1 MKNAIKEYIELT
13 DDEKKELWENATFVF
28 DTNVFFNLYRYSK
41 KTRDVLIDAMAEL
54 KDRIWMPYHV
64 AYEFMRKR
72 PEIIYESARRYS
84 NLEDEILRPC
94 KEKLRIKDDDSD
106 FNLLQRYVHKW
117 IEQHKSNNLLVETTS
132 NDPILAK
139 ILELFDGKTG
149 ASYTVDELE
158 KIKKEG
164 SDRYKKKIPP
174 GFKDANKST
183 SENDNNTYGDLII
196 WKQIM
201 DYAKLNNKNVIFVT
215 HDQKDDWWNILHG
228 KTLGPLEELKKE
240 FSLNTNM
247 QFNMYTMDS
256 FVSRYQTA
264 TDSKVDTSIINEVKS
279 YTHTPLGAFAL
290 VREFGEY
297 ASLLGNTL
305 RADDLP
311 ELNEAIE
318 FVKAKKARREM
329 ELESIAHKYYNK
341 TKPGSVQKIEKN
353 LKDNIRQDETIL
365 YELTR
370 RRNLLAHGFFS
381 EPN

>member
-164 SDRYKKKIPP
+164 IDRYKKKIPP

-279 YTHTPLGAFAL
+279 YTHTPLGVFAL
-290 VREFGEY
+290 VREFGEH

>member
-84 NLEDEILRPC
+84 NLEDEVLRPC
-94 KEKLRIKDDDSD
+94 KEKLRIKDDDAD
-106 FNLLQRYVHKW
+106 FNLLQKYVHKW
-117 IEQHKSNNLLVETTS
+117 IEQHKSNNLLVETTT
-132 NDPILAK
+132 NDPILEK
-139 ILELFDGKTG
+139 ILNLFDGKTG
-149 ASYTVDELE
+149 VSYTEEELE

-164 SDRYKKKIPP
+164 NERYKKKIPP
-174 GFKDANKST
+174 GFKDANKAN
-183 SENDNNTYGDLII
+183 SENDNNTYGDFII

-201 DYAKLNNKNVIFVT
+201 DYAKANGKNIIFVT

-228 KTLGPLEELKKE
+228 KTLGPLECLKKE
-240 FSLNTNM
+240 FSTNTNM

-256 FVSRYQTA
+256 FVSRYQTIK
-264 TDSKVDTSIINEVKS
+264 DSKVDSSIINEVKS
-279 YTHTPLGAFAL
+279 YIYTPSGAITL
-290 VREFGEY
+290 LREFSEY
-297 ASLLGNTL
+297 ASLLGNVL
-305 RADDLP
+305 RRDDIP

-318 FVKAKKARREM
+318 YIETKKARREM
-329 ELESIAHKYYNK
+329 ELESICRKYQNK
-341 TKPGSVQKIEKN
+341 KKPSSVQKIEKN
-353 LKDNIRQDETIL
+353 LQENIRQDEKIL
-365 YELTR
+365 RELSR
-370 RRNLLAHGFFS
+370 RRHLLRHTFIEERA
-381 EPN
+381 

>member
-132 NDPILAK
+132 DDPILEK
-139 ILELFDGKTG
+139 ILQLFDGKTG
-149 ASYTVDELE
+149 VSYTVDELE

-164 SDRYKKKIPP
+164 IDRYKKKIPP
-174 GFKDANKST
+174 GFKDANKENSD
-183 SENDNNTYGDLII
+183 NDNNTYGDLII

-201 DYAKLNNKNVIFVT
+201 DYAKSNNKNVIFVT
-215 HDQKDDWWNILHG
+215 HDQKEDWWNILHG
-228 KTLGPLEELKKE
+228 KTLGPREELKKE

-256 FVSRYQTA
+256 FVSRYQTV

-279 YTHTPLGAFAL
+279 YTYTPLGAFTL

-297 ASLLGNTL
+297 ASLLGDTL
-305 RADDLP
+305 RADSLP

-318 FVKAKKARREM
+318 FVKTKKARREM
-329 ELESIAHKYYNK
+329 ELESIAHKYHNK
-341 TKPGSVQKIEKN
+341 KKPSSVQKIEKN
-353 LKDNIRQDETIL
+353 LEGNIRQDEKIL

-370 RRNLLAHGFFS
+370 RRNSLAHGFFS